1 MTTQLRA
8 EEEDKNEDR
17 EENSEVSQEDGVLH
31 YTSNIV
37 TFRQQQWI
45 KYKMPKKQITPTLN
59 HLSLTQHL
67 LSFPHNQEDQDRDKT
82 EEENEGQR

>member
-31 YTSNIV
+31 FTSNLV

-45 KYKMPKKQITPTLN
+45 RSKMPQNK
-59 HLSLTQHL
+59 SLQRVTN
-67 LSFPHNQEDQDRDKT
+67 FP
-82 EEENEGQR
+82 